1 MIQIIIVTK
10 VQKKSIVTTSKV
22 TNVNKDVKSNIF
34 TFVNYI
40 C

>member
-10 VQKKSIVTTSKV
+10 VQKKNTAMISKV
-22 TNVNKDVKSNIF
+22 TNVNKEAKSNVF

>member
-10 VQKKSIVTTSKV
+10 VQRKHTAMVYKV
-22 TNVNKDVKSNIF
+22 TNVNKDVKSNVF

>member
-10 VQKKSIVTTSKV
+10 VQKKNTTKISKV
-22 TNVNKDVKSNIF
+22 TNVNKDVKSNAF

>member
-10 VQKKSIVTTSKV
+10 VEKKNIATISKV
-22 TNVNKDVKSNIF
+22 TNVNKDVKPNIF

>member
-10 VQKKSIVTTSKV
+10 VQKKNTATISKV
-22 TNVNKDVKSNIF
+22 TNVNKDVKSNVF

>member
-10 VQKKSIVTTSKV
+10 VQKRNTIMTSKV
-22 TNVNKDVKSNIF
+22 TNVNKDVKSNVF

>member
-10 VQKKSIVTTSKV
+10 VQKKNAATISEV
-22 TNVNKDVKSNIF
+22 TNVNKDVKSNVF

>member
-10 VQKKSIVTTSKV
+10 VQKKNATTTSKV
-22 TNVNKDVKSNIF
+22 TNVNKDVKYNVF

>member
-10 VQKKSIVTTSKV
+10 VQKKNTKKIPKV
-22 TNVNKDVKSNIF
+22 TNVNKDVKSNVF

>member
-10 VQKKSIVTTSKV
+10 VQKNNTAMLSKV
-22 TNVNKDVKSNIF
+22 TNVNNDVNPNVF